1 MYSLFRRPNEDHN
14 LSSVWFFEMRT
25 AGPRYPDFQRFR
37 WIHWEAQSKS
47 EHGKRDALFRSCTN
61 REIKRNT
68 GDRSNERWNARDRH
82 AASIYTDAPPRRVYT
97 VCRVL
102 SYGVY
107 RFLCL
112 MKYFFALTIFDMNT
126 NSRYEARVCLWNFL
140 CQRRTFLVLFFF
152 KWSRGKFRTFSFHE
166 KYGAKY
172 ENIYLRTSTY
182 ISLIPL
188 KYI

>member
-68 GDRSNERWNARDRH
+68 GDRSNGDGTRATDMLPRFTLTPRH
-82 AASIYTDAPPRRVYT
+82 AEFTP
-97 VCRVL
+97 CRVL

>member
-1 MYSLFRRPNEDHN
+1 MTHYFDRVRIEK
-14 LSSVWFFEMRT
+14 LSEIPVIEATSDGTRATDMLPRFT
-25 AGPRYPDFQRFR
+25 LTPRYAEFTP
-37 WIHWEAQSKS
+37 
-47 EHGKRDALFRSCTN
+47 
-61 REIKRNT
+61 
-68 GDRSNERWNARDRH
+68 
-82 AASIYTDAPPRRVYT
+82 
-97 VCRVL
+97 CRVL

-126 NSRYEARVCLWNFL
+126 NSRYETRVCLWNFL